1 MTVKEGRSRPG
12 PRVPLAPLLADHRR
26 GLSGIRGHGPGVCAS
41 GVGPQDI
48 GSHRCGGHGAGVCNV
63 PALDVGAHPQLPPQP
78 HRGGVAGEY
87 ILHLDS
93 SAVCWCFPAL
103 WLQIC
108 LAFPETVDP
117 PMDAWTAATARSMCG
132 AGCSHIFQE
141 SWADVPFIGEFLG
154 WMGLSG
160 ILTTLLCLS
169 TMFQLVSVLLQTW
182 GCLQKIDNM
191 RDCAPY
197 KHADDGAYRRWAVW
211 VRMHHIADLGG
222 FILLQKTYE
231 KLVVVETQRSARIW
245 PVADRNASF
254 RAKICAESLPALWF
268 QVSVFCLNF
277 ETASRVNLG
286 TTLFS
291 IVTGALSILMQLQEL
306 PGAPCSRLWRV
317 MSFCV
322 TGFCFA
328 RGPRSFCLRV
338 LFGYWALGF
347 APATS

>member
-1 MTVKEGRSRPG
+1 MRPSVRDASRCSEASAASDPS
-12 PRVPLAPLLADHRR
+12 DHLPMC
-26 GLSGIRGHGPGVCAS
+26 GEPEDDCE
-41 GVGPQDI
+41 GVGLDRDHAFLWRLCWQTTAAASLEFAGMGLVFVLVVSGLKTLAAI
-48 GSHRCGGHGAGVCNV
+48 AAAMVLGSAMF
-63 PALDVGAHPQLPPQP
+63 QLWTWRRILSFLHSHTEAEWQ
-78 HRGGVAGEY
+78 EY

-117 PMDAWTAATARSMCG
+117 PMDAWTAATARSICG

-141 SWADVPFIGEFLG
+141 SWADVPFGEFLG

-291 IVTGALSILMQLQEL
+291 IVTG
-306 PGAPCSRLWRV
+306 CSVRLTAWP
-317 MSFCV
+317 
-322 TGFCFA
+322 TA
-328 RGPRSFCLRV
+328 K
-338 LFGYWALGF
+338 
-347 APATS
+347 